1 MKIRRLSFISLTLI
15 TLFLY
20 SCGDSIE
27 KKLIGEWSDF
37 HKSRT
42 YIFNQDGSC
51 VLTLTVQKNT
61 DQTSDLTFEQNWKVD
76 SGKNPIHLDFIYFE
90 KNNESGKESNYVSPY
105 ILRFLSEDKIQIR
118 GPRTFDFKTGEILPK
133 MRSTNFENDDY
144 SNDGDDITS
153 LIRQ

>member
-1 MKIRRLSFISLTLI
+1 MKIRRLSFISLILI

-27 KKLIGEWSDF
+27 KKLIGEWSDL

-76 SGKNPIHLDFIYFE
+76 SGKDPIHLDFIYFE
-90 KNNESGKESNYVSPY
+90 KKSFIFFY
-105 ILRFLSEDKIQIR
+105 
-118 GPRTFDFKTGEILPK
+118 
-133 MRSTNFENDDY
+133 
-144 SNDGDDITS
+144 
-153 LIRQ
+153 